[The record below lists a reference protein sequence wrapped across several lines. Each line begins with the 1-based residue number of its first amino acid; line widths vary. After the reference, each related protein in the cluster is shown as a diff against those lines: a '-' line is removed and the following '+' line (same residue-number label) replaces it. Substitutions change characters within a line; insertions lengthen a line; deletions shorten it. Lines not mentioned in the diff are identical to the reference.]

1 MIALSTDTRRI
12 ADAIDTA
19 APPPPA
25 HIILACLRA
34 PDDVLSGLCAH
45 PGVDWTRVAR
55 EAELHRVG
63 MLALDRLQRSGVAAM
78 GHVPPAVL
86 ARLREERREHVA
98 LAIKLDAALDG
109 VLEACSAAGI
119 PVVVLKGLA
128 LARLY
133 PSPWLRP
140 RSDLDLLIDPLHW
153 PAADRVLTGMGYRL
167 RDAEHVRRPL
177 PGPRQAPDD
186 RQYVRAADGTL
197 IELHADYLSTGLR
210 RDEDAHLWRRART
223 VEARGRAIPVL
234 EPGDAFLQ
242 AATHMQRHAYTRL
255 LWFYDLLMLLRRE
268 GDGIVWPEVAR
279 RAARAG
285 VTTAAY
291 YAISYTEALFGSAVP
306 PAARIALRPNPLQRR
321 LHEGMWE
328 RQRILSLD
336 TGIIPRLDAM
346 EQARQLPPTRFDAY
360 DPPGRML
367 EHLLLSGN
375 VRPKAAALGHRLL
388 PTEEWLRYN
397 GPERVA
403 LYRLRLLLARL
414 SAASYSAGWPRR
426 RRDASG

>member
-1 MIALSTDTRRI
+1 MTALSMYSRRVT
-12 ADAIDTA
+12 DAIDTA
-19 APPPPA
+19 APPPA

-34 PDDVLSGLCAH
+34 PDDVLRRLCAH
-45 PGVDWTRVAR
+45 PGVEWARVAR
-55 EAELHRVG
+55 EADIHRVG
-63 MLALDRLQRSGVAAM
+63 LLVLDRLQRSGIVAA
-78 GHVPPAVL
+78 GYVPPVVL

-98 LAIKLDAALDG
+98 QAIKLDAALDG
-109 VLEACSAAGI
+109 VLTACAAAGI
-119 PVVVLKGLA
+119 PVIVLKGLA

-153 PAADRVLTGMGYRL
+153 PAAHRLLAGMGYQL
-167 RDAEHVRRPL
+167 QDAEHVRRPL

-210 RDEDAHLWRRART
+210 RDEDARLWQRARM

-242 AATHMQRHAYTRL
+242 AATHMRRHAYTRL

-268 GDGIVWPEVAR
+268 GDGIAWPEVAR
-279 RAARAG
+279 RAAWAG

-291 YAISYTEALFGSAVP
+291 YAISYTEALCGPAVP
-306 PAARIALRPNPLQRR
+306 PAARAALRPNPLQRR
-321 LHEGMWE
+321 LHEGMWD

-336 TGIIPRLDAM
+336 TDIIPRLDAM
-346 EQARQLPPTRFDAY
+346 EQARQLPPTQFDAY

-375 VRPKAAALGHRLL
+375 VWPKAAVLGRRLL

-397 GPERVA
+397 GPQRVA
-403 LYRLRLLLARL
+403 LYRLRLLVARL
-414 SAASYSAGWPRR
+414 SAAS
-426 RRDASG
+426 